1 MKRSL
6 EDSPPS
12 KRQRAEETK
21 ESTKADLHVLS
32 DHVILKYIFSF
43 FTSPRELVNLSLVH
57 REWNATVENDKELLL
72 VRTNKWYKMNGLWRG
87 YLATPQVP
95 SQPLA
100 WVVYLQ
106 LSFERP
112 GTFLTLLATYFLR
125 LCVRLW
131 LPSCW
136 KFATRSRR
144 QQLCKGITSKNE
156 TEWQNLQP
164 DDRVPWK
171 FQRVLL
177 TFL

>member
-72 VRTNKWYKMNGLWRG
+72 VRTNKWYKMNGLWGGEVTWPLHKCHHNRSPGSFIYNSPLRDLVRFLLCSLLIFSG
-87 YLATPQVP
+87 YVSGYGYQVVG
-95 SQPLA
+95 SSLHDLVDNNYA
-100 WVVYLQ
+100 
-106 LSFERP
+106 
-112 GTFLTLLATYFLR
+112 
-125 LCVRLW
+125 
-131 LPSCW
+131 
-136 KFATRSRR
+136 K
-144 QQLCKGITSKNE
+144 
-156 TEWQNLQP
+156 
-164 DDRVPWK
+164 
-171 FQRVLL
+171 VLL
-177 TFL
+177 QKMKLSGKTCSRTTEFRGNFSESF